1 MTPRYSIVTPVYD
14 PPLWALEECIRSVL
28 AQTSADWEWCI
39 ADDCSPNAK
48 VRERLRKLAAS
59 DPRVKVEYRGQNGG
73 IVKASNTALSLA
85 TGEFVALLDH
95 DDSLSPDALK
105 VMSEHIGTDPVV
117 DYLYSDEDKI
127 DQSGRRFD
135 RFDKPDFAPERLR
148 GQNYL
153 CHFSVIRRTLVDE
166 IGGFRD
172 GFDGSQDYDL
182 FLRVVE
188 KARRVVHVPQVLYH
202 WRTVEGSTAVNV
214 NSKPYVFESARKAV
228 EEHCIRTGLK
238 ANVSIL
244 PSGFIKCDRRP
255 RTEPLVS
262 IIIPTRGDRKR
273 IWGLD
278 TCLPANAIQSVLEK
292 STYPNIE
299 IVLVHDR
306 VASLDPD
313 IEALTVDERLS
324 IVWYDKP
331 FDFSDKCNVG
341 FMASHGDVIIL
352 LNDDIEIETPEWI
365 EVLIAHLEDG
375 DVAMVGP
382 MTRLEDGRIQ
392 SAGHGHIGG
401 PHNLASGQDS
411 DSFGPFGEILIAR
424 EVSGVTGACAA
435 IPRSVY
441 LELGGMSLAFPHS
454 YNDVDFALK
463 ALRAGYRNIWTPF
476 ARLWHFESL
485 SRDPSVRSDEY
496 EELYR
501 RWGANADI
509 DRYTPTALSA

>member
-1 MTPRYSIVTPVYD
+1 MAPRFSIVTPVYD

-28 AQTSADWEWCI
+28 AQSSTDWEWCI

-59 DPRVKVEYRGQNGG
+59 DPRIKVEYRGQNGG
-73 IVKASNTALSLA
+73 IVAASNTALSLA

-95 DDSLSPDALK
+95 DDSLTPDALT
-105 VMSEHIGTDPVV
+105 VMSEHIDANSIV

-153 CHFSVIRRTLVDE
+153 CHFSVIRRALVE
-166 IGGFRD
+166 EVGGFRD

-188 KARRVVHVPQVLYH
+188 KARRVIHVPRVLYH

-228 EEHCIRTGLK
+228 EEHCKRTGIR
-238 ANVSIL
+238 ANVSVL

-278 TCLPANAIQSVLEK
+278 TCLPANAIRSVLEK

-299 IVLVHDR
+299 IILVHDR

-313 IEALTVDERLS
+313 IEAFIVDERLS

-341 FMASHGDVIIL
+341 FMASRGDVIIL

-365 EVLIAHLEDG
+365 EVLISHLEDG

-392 SAGHGHIGG
+392 SAGHGHLGG
-401 PHNLASGQDS
+401 PHNLSSGQDI
-411 DSFGPFGEILIAR
+411 DSYGPFGETLISR
-424 EVSGVTGACAA
+424 EVSGVTGACVA
-435 IPRSVY
+435 IPRRVY
-441 LELGGMSLAFPHS
+441 VDLGGMSLAFPHS

-463 ALRAGYRNIWTPF
+463 AADAGYRIIWTPN
-476 ARLWHFESL
+476 ARLRHFESL
-485 SRDPSVRSDEY
+485 TRDPSVRREEY
-496 EELYR
+496 EMLYA
-501 RWGANADI
+501 RWGELVDI
-509 DRYTPTALSA
+509 DRYTRT